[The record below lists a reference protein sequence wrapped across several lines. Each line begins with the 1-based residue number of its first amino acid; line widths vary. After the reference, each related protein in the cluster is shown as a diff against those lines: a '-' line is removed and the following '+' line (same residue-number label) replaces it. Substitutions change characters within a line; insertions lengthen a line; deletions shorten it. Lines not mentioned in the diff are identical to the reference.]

1 MNQASTME
9 AHETSG
15 VDHRKLGIWL
25 LIGAE
30 VVFFVSLIGAYLTYG
45 ATNRPTAH
53 EVLDI
58 PLTAVTTFVLIT
70 SSLMM
75 VLSLSAIQRGD
86 QRKMR
91 FFLMAT
97 ALLGLVFLMGQFFEF
112 TELWHEGIT
121 PVSDLFGATFMT
133 LTGFHGTHVLIGI
146 IWIFM
151 LVFRA
156 LHGGVTQE
164 NHLAVELVGLYWHF
178 VDLVWIVIFT
188 VVYLI

>member
-1 MNQASTME
+1 MSEASTLDV
-9 AHETSG
+9 HESTG
-15 VDHRKLGIWL
+15 IDHRKLGMWL

-30 VVFFVSLIGAYLTYG
+30 VVFFVSLIGAYLTFS
-45 ATNRPTAH
+45 ATNRPIAH
-53 EVLDI
+53 EVLDV
-58 PLTAVTTFVLIT
+58 PLTALTTFVLIA

-86 QRKMR
+86 ERKMR

-97 ALLGLVFLMGQFFEF
+97 AFLGLLFLMGQFFEF

-121 PVSDLFGATFMT
+121 PISGIFGATFMT

-151 LVFRA
+151 LVVRA
-156 LHGGVTQE
+156 MHGGVTRD
-164 NHLAVELVGLYWHF
+164 NHLSVELVGLYWHF

>member
-1 MNQASTME
+1 MSQASTVE
-9 AHETSG
+9 AHENTG
-15 VDHRKLGIWL
+15 IDHRKLGIWL

-75 VLSLSAIQRGD
+75 VLSLSSIQRGD

-91 FFLMAT
+91 LFLMAT
-97 ALLGLVFLMGQFFEF
+97 ALLGLMFLMGQFYEF

-121 PVSDLFGATFMT
+121 PTSGLFGATFMT
-133 LTGFHGTHVLIGI
+133 LTGFHGTHVLLGI

-151 LVFRA
+151 LVARA
-156 LHGGVTQE
+156 MSGGITQD